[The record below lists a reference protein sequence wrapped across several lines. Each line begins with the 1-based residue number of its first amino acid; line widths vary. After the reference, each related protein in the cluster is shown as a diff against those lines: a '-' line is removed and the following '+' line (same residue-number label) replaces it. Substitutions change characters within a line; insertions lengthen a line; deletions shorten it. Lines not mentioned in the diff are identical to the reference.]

1 MKKSKNYTNQSAKI
15 DREKKYSP
23 KEALIKIKEIAAAKF
38 DETVEVHFFLGID
51 PKQADQQLRGTMTL
65 PKGTGQKKRI
75 VAICKQGE
83 ADKAKDAGAIDAGDV
98 DVIERIQ
105 KGWFDFDILLTSPD
119 MMGKIGR
126 LGRTLGSKG
135 LMPNLKSG
143 TIVKDVVTAVKEF
156 SKGKVEFR
164 NDKYGIIHISIGKV
178 SFSEENLLE
187 NFEAVYD
194 LLSKEKPSKS
204 KGVYMK
210 SISVASTMGPGVW
223 IEPMKIKWGE
233 K

>member
-23 KEALIKIKEIAAAKF
+23 KEALVKIKEIAAAKF
-38 DETVEVHFFLGID
+38 DETIEAHFSLGID

-83 ADKAKDAGAIDAGDV
+83 AEKAKEAGAIDAGDV

-178 SFSEENLLE
+178 SFSEENLIE

-194 LLSKEKPSKS
+194 LLNKEKPSKS